1 MDATPEVQLFDIV
14 PPEPLSETESP
25 YVGEVIEKVPPVVGN
40 ITTVTLDVLTITA
53 SATELVAM
61 VSVVAGDASET
72 GVPTL

>member
-25 YVGEVIEKVPPVVGN
+25 YVGEVSENVPPVVGN
-40 ITTVTLDVLTITA
+40 IVTVRLDVLTITA
-53 SATELVAM
+53 SATELVTI